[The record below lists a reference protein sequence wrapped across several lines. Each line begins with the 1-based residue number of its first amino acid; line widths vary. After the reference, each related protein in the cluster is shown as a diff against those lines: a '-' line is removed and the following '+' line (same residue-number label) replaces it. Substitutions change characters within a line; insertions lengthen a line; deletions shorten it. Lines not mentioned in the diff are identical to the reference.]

1 MCTWLRRAEILS
13 AQKGM
18 EMSESGDPGKWRER
32 GIFVAAHGPQMV
44 HHWVSGS
51 HAGHVV
57 LTETWIST

>member
-1 MCTWLRRAEILS
+1 MYSWLRRAEIFS

-18 EMSESGDPGKWRER
+18 EMSESGDSGKWRER
-32 GIFVAAHGPQMV
+32 GICVAAHGPQMV
-44 HHWVSGS
+44 HHWVPSS